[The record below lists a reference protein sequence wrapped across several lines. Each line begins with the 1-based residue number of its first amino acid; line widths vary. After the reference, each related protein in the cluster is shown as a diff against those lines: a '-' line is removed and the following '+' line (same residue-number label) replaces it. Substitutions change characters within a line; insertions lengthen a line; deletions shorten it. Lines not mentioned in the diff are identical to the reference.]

1 MQSVFTNAV
10 YNIET
15 WLLEIEAIKKLRNGK
30 TMKRSSYMIFRDRR
44 KELNKVEMIRR
55 QNKLN
60 NTIKETLS
68 HFDERTDGSI
78 KFDLNR
84 IEEIPQGVCLKLIGY
99 GDTYN
104 SQYLAHHFQK
114 LLDSCLIRVVLDMRR
129 YSYISNEVGTI
140 VWFLKELKNAGGNL
154 TVFAMTKTVRE
165 VFDLLGVIG
174 FLNEVENYKDG
185 VDFFK
190 REFN

>member
-1 MQSVFTNAV
+1 M
-10 YNIET
+10 
-15 WLLEIEAIKKLRNGK
+15 
-30 TMKRSSYMIFRDRR
+30 
-44 KELNKVEMIRR
+44 NKVQTVRE

-60 NTIKETLS
+60 NAIKETLS
-68 HFDERTDGSI
+68 HFDEGANSDI

-104 SQYLAHHFQK
+104 SQYLGRHLQK
-114 LLDSCLIRVVLDMRR
+114 LLDSCLIRVVLDMRKCT
-129 YSYISNEVGTI
+129 YMSSTAVGKT
-140 VWFLKELKNAGGNL
+140 VWFLKELKTAGGDL
-154 TVFAMTKTVRE
+154 TVFGMTKTVRE

-190 REFN
+190 AG